1 MSAWQRCRQHLCVRF
16 LWNKYLYL
24 IHIDSFVTMVVGVD
38 VRSEQ
43 SSLLIGRARFRAQSK
58 ASRILV
64 PVVLSVFAVALLAIS
79 YSVTLSSPNV
89 QLAETSNV
97 GEQVLQAITHVS
109 SKSGKLHSEAKKLQ
123 ETDQI
128 IRQTLA
134 RDRVD
139 ASADEH
145 GVHKYSQD
153 LAATKPLL
161 AANQAIVARLQA
173 RIKAAD
179 TELATAKI
187 AMVAAQAAEA
197 AGKQSYLKAA
207 APWQKVQSQEAVA
220 QKKYRADVQR
230 LNKALKATAKDPHD
244 SFAQDRVTDVEKR
257 LHEDRKA
264 SRSDTID
271 LDNLGVLAGQQKLVQ
286 TVRKA
291 EETLA
296 AATSKFS
303 DIMSKKGTASSR
315 LEAELHKVADE
326 KARIAAD
333 QRMLAH
339 FKDLLATIDAQEGR
353 ETKHKLDVMSR
364 INELVASAPV
374 VVTAAAKPSVAKK

>member
-1 MSAWQRCRQHLCVRF
+1 MRLVVTEQDMFKKAKIRF
-16 LWNKYLYL
+16 ELEALSPAVGTD
-24 IHIDSFVTMVVGVD
+24 IVGV
-38 VRSEQ
+38 VNGSVPLAQYIGKFFTVGRSCPTY
-43 SSLLIGRARFRAQSK
+43 SDPYGPYKGVAG
-58 ASRILV
+58 V
-64 PVVLSVFAVALLAIS
+64 PHW
-79 YSVTLSSPNV
+79 YGNG
-89 QLAETSNV
+89 TSAKLNTT
-97 GEQVLQAITHVS
+97 QPQTIAVS
-109 SKSGKLHSEAKKLQ
+109 SCIAVI
-123 ETDQI
+123 TDYCGPGTPTI
-128 IRQTLA
+128 SI
-134 RDRVD
+134 
-139 ASADEH
+139 SI
-145 GVHKYSQD
+145 
-153 LAATKPLL
+153 P
-161 AANQAIVARLQA
+161 
-173 RIKAAD
+173 D

-353 ETKHKLDVMSR
+353 ETKQKLDVMSR